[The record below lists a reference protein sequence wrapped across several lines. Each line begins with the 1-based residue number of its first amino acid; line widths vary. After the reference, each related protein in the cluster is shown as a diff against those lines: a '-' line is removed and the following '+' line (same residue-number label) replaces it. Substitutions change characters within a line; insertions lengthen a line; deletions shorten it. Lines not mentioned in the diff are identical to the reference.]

1 MLFLTV
7 NFVNEIKQV
16 TQYGHLPP
24 RNVTMQPWHT
34 VAVDLIGPWKMKIQ
48 GVDVEFRALTIVDND
63 TNLLKAVLIE
73 NTRAQHIADLFENTW
88 LSRYPRP
95 VKCIHDKGTEFTG
108 SEFQQMLQRFHIRPS
123 QITTK
128 NPQGNSICERI
139 HQTMLNQIRSL
150 IRQNPPN
157 DINQANHVIDILLA
171 NTVYALRTSLHSS
184 LNASPGAL
192 AFQRDMILNIPFIA
206 DLNNIRNRRQE
217 IVNRSNDRENANRL
231 DYNYQVG
238 DWILIRSDAHQ
249 VVQKLEERW
258 FGPFQITQVHVN
270 GNVTI
275 RLRAALPSGC
285 PLTEIPA
292 ESFLGFGGTA
302 TIHEKVTLQQVILP
316 EFSRSLQ
323 IESFDAV
330 VMDGRSNYDIILG
343 RDFLQKIGL
352 ILDFKNLQIKWMNM
366 EISMKPATYW
376 NTLENVQIAFAEYTD
391 EADEEPNDGYAAAI
405 LPSKY
410 DDVSPDVIAAKQTHL
425 DKEKQ
430 QDLKKVLHQFPTL
443 FNGKLKQFKGEE
455 VHLTLKKDAKPVQ
468 SRPYKVPF
476 LHRQVFKNDFDRLVE
491 QGVMKKAPRSE
502 WVAPTFI
509 IPKKDGHVCWVSDF
523 RELNKNLIRKQYTL
537 PRIHDIFERRNGY
550 KYFTKL
556 DITQYYT
563 FKLDKASSM
572 LCTIA
577 TPFGLYRYLCL
588 PMGILESP
596 DIAQEIMERL
606 LANCDCE
613 VYIDDIGIGLIARC

>member
-63 TNLLKAVLIE
+63 TNLLEAVRIE

-150 IRQNPPN
+150 LRQNPPN

-171 NTVYALRTSLHSS
+171 NTVYALRTLLHSS

-275 RLRAALPSGC
+275 RRRPG
-285 PLTEIPA
+285 
-292 ESFLGFGGTA
+292 
-302 TIHEKVTLQQVILP
+302 
-316 EFSRSLQ
+316 
-323 IESFDAV
+323 V
-330 VMDGRSNYDIILG
+330 VERINI
-343 RDFLQKIGL
+343 RR
-352 ILDFKNLQIKWMNM
+352 IK
-366 EISMKPATYW
+366 PYW
-376 NTLENVQIAFAEYTD
+376 
-391 EADEEPNDGYAAAI
+391 
-405 LPSKY
+405 
-410 DDVSPDVIAAKQTHL
+410 
-425 DKEKQ
+425 
-430 QDLKKVLHQFPTL
+430 
-443 FNGKLKQFKGEE
+443 
-455 VHLTLKKDAKPVQ
+455 
-468 SRPYKVPF
+468 
-476 LHRQVFKNDFDRLVE
+476 
-491 QGVMKKAPRSE
+491 
-502 WVAPTFI
+502 
-509 IPKKDGHVCWVSDF
+509 F
-523 RELNKNLIRKQYTL
+523 R
-537 PRIHDIFERRNGY
+537 
-550 KYFTKL
+550 
-556 DITQYYT
+556 
-563 FKLDKASSM
+563 
-572 LCTIA
+572 
-577 TPFGLYRYLCL
+577 
-588 PMGILESP
+588 
-596 DIAQEIMERL
+596 
-606 LANCDCE
+606 
-613 VYIDDIGIGLIARC
+613 